1 MKVHRTKLHRG
12 VTVFLVIVCCISS
25 MLLAEWKPV
34 VQAKSKDKS
43 KASWQWP
50 VDGGRVGDGFGAGR
64 GHTGVDI
71 LKSGGSDIYAAKSGK
86 VVYSA
91 YHGEYGNLIV
101 IRHKNDCYSFY
112 SHCSKRKV
120 KAGKTVKKGD
130 IIGKVGST
138 GRASANH
145 LHFEIRKGNAVSGL
159 NNSSVFLL
167 KATNPMRKF

>member
-1 MKVHRTKLHRG
+1 MKVHRTKLRRG
-12 VTVFLVIVCCISS
+12 VGILLVMICCISS
-25 MLLAEWKPV
+25 ILLAEGKPA
-34 VQAKSKDKS
+34 VQAKSVDK
-43 KASWQWP
+43 ARTSWQWP

-86 VVYSA
+86 VVYST
-91 YHGEYGNLIV
+91 YHSEYGNLIV
-101 IRHKNDCYSFY
+101 ISHKKGYYSFY

-120 KAGKTVKKGD
+120 KAGKTVEKGD
-130 IIGKVGST
+130 VIGKVGST

-145 LHFEIRKGNAVSGL
+145 LHFEIRKGSAVSGL

>member
-1 MKVHRTKLHRG
+1 MKVHRTKLRRG
-12 VTVFLVIVCCISS
+12 VGILLVMICCISS
-25 MLLAEWKPV
+25 ILLAEGKPA
-34 VQAKSKDKS
+34 VQAKSVDK
-43 KASWQWP
+43 ARTSWQWP

-86 VVYSA
+86 VVYST
-91 YHGEYGNLIV
+91 YHSEYGNLIV
-101 IRHKNDCYSFY
+101 ISHKNGFYSFY

-120 KAGKTVKKGD
+120 KAGKTVEKGD
-130 IIGKVGST
+130 VIGKVGST

-145 LHFEIRKGNAVSGL
+145 LHFEIRKGSAVSGL